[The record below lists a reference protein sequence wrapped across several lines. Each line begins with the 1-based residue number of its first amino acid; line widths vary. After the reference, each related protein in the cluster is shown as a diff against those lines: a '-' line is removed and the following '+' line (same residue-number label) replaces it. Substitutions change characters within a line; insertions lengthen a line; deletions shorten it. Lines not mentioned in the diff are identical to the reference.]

1 MGEWVGNWVGYWRKQ
16 QGGLSGARVQVMITS
31 ADALQKLTHWAMI
44 AEFAFKELN
53 CSIEKKNQGSG
64 SIVPLAI
71 SSH

>member
-1 MGEWVGNWVGYWRKQ
+1 MGYWRKQ

-53 CSIEKKNQGSG
+53 CSIEKKNQGTDSFSG
-64 SIVPLAI
+64 SIVPMN
-71 SSH
+71 SH